1 MVKRLLDLGPS
12 AYLHRHAG
20 QRRHTGERVGAVVSI
35 HHGSF
40 SLHPWLLAIHIA
52 KSRRLALRMEFQS
65 TFAATYA
72 LTPDPTTPTRKIGT
86 RIEQPTLSGP
96 GRMLVWRWRLR
107 QRGRRSRS
115 TWRSRPRDEC
125 GHEHLWCGW
134 LVAER
139 CVWADRVVVPPPA
152 LDDDLSFSQRVED
165 LAIEQFISKTS
176 IEAFD
181 LNVLPRAARLDVG
194 GLCSD

>member
-1 MVKRLLDLGPS
+1 MLVS
-12 AYLHRHAG
+12 ARHSLMNL
-20 QRRHTGERVGAVVSI
+20 SI
-35 HHGSF
+35 ENTM
-40 SLHPWLLAIHIA
+40 
-52 KSRRLALRMEFQS
+52 AL
-65 TFAATYA
+65 
-72 LTPDPTTPTRKIGT
+72 P
-86 RIEQPTLSGP
+86 EQPTVSGP
-96 GRMLVWRWRLR
+96 GRMVVWRGRLR

-181 LNVLPRAARLDVG
+181 VTVLPRAARLDVG

>member
-1 MVKRLLDLGPS
+1 MN
-12 AYLHRHAG
+12 AG
-20 QRRHTGERVGAVVSI
+20 MNTSGA
-35 HHGSF
+35 GG
-40 SLHPWLLAIHIA
+40 LWPRDAWGGGGG
-52 KSRRLALRMEFQS
+52 
-65 TFAATYA
+65 ATW
-72 LTPDPTTPTRKIGT
+72 G
-86 RIEQPTLSGP
+86 
-96 GRMLVWRWRLR
+96 
-107 QRGRRSRS
+107 
-115 TWRSRPRDEC
+115 SRPRDEC

-181 LNVLPRAARLDVG
+181 VTVLPRAARLDVG